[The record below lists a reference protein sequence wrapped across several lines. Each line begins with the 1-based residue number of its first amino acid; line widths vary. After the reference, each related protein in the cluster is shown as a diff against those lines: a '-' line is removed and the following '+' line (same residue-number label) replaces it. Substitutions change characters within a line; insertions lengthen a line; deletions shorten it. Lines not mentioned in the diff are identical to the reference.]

1 MGNMSF
7 RNKSR
12 VKSVVKP
19 ELGTKRTCPNCSAR
33 FYDLEK
39 DPIVCPKCAYAF
51 VAEALLPSKAEQAVA
66 APAPVA
72 KPAPAEADD
81 EEFDDVELVSLDEIE
96 PEDKDDEDDDVVV
109 IDDVD
114 VDVDDDVKDD
124 DAFLEDDDEEGT
136 DVTGIIGVSDDEED
150 V

>member
-1 MGNMSF
+1 
-7 RNKSR
+7 
-12 VKSVVKP
+12 VVKP

-51 VAEALLPSKAEQAVA
+51 VAEALLPSKSEQAVA
-66 APAPVA
+66 PMPVA
-72 KPAPAEADD
+72 KPAPADADD

-96 PEDKDDEDDDVVV
+96 PEDKDDDDDDVVA
-109 IDDVD
+109 IEDVEI
-114 VDVDDDVKDD
+114 VDDDVKDD
-124 DAFLEDDDEEGT
+124 DTFLEDDDEEGP
-136 DVTGIIGVSDDEED
+136 DVSGIIGVSDDEED